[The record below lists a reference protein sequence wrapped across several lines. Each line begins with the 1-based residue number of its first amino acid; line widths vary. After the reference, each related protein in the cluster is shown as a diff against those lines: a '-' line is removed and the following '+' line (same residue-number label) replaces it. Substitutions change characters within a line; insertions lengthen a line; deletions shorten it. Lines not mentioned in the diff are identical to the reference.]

1 MRRLLVITLAMA
13 AAGAAAALAL
23 GAMAQ
28 AGSTARFDVI
38 FDDARGLIGGQ
49 LVKIAGARAGT
60 IDNVTVTPDFKAR
73 IEATVDARFM
83 PFHRDATCTIRPE
96 GLIAENYIDCDP
108 GSAGSPPLRSNGE
121 NPPTVPVSNTTE
133 PVSLLD
139 LFNMFNL
146 PTRERFQAII
156 NELGV
161 GTAGRGSDFNDILR
175 RANPTLALA
184 RRAIS
189 ILARQRNQLAGIVDA
204 TDKIAAEGAGHTAN
218 LKQFLD
224 RSAALMSLTASHRD
238 ALSGAIAR
246 LPGLLAQAQPAL
258 QQLDTVA
265 VDGTPLLQQVHAAV
279 PSLNKVSNDLTPFV
293 AAAKP
298 ALVSLGG
305 ALRKAIPAIKDTT
318 PLTRTLVSYTD
329 RSLPGTKLFARV
341 SSNLQRHGFME
352 SFLSVMYGI
361 ATSLSRHDADSHLLS
376 ILLEGPGR
384 GACGNYA
391 TTPVPGCSAHF
402 GSQPA
407 FTPSS
412 RSTTSSTARQAR
424 SSAGGAS
431 ARSARHAKPSGGS
444 PAPGST
450 PSTQGSSRSPQGST
464 PSAQGS
470 TPSQGSSSQ
479 GSSSQGSTS
488 SQTLQNL
495 VQYLLK

>member
-1 MRRLLVITLAMA
+1 MRRLLAIALTLA

-23 GAMAQ
+23 GAAAQ

-60 IDNVTVTPDFKAR
+60 IDNVVVTPNFKAR

-108 GSAGSPPLRSNGE
+108 GSAGSPPLRSSGG
-121 NPPTVPVSNTTE
+121 NPPTVPVANTTE

-146 PTRERFQAII
+146 PTQERFQAII
-156 NELGV
+156 DELGV
-161 GTAGRGSDFNDILR
+161 GTAGRGDDFNDILR

-184 RRAIS
+184 RQASS
-189 ILARQRNQLAGIVDA
+189 ILARQRSQLAGIVDA
-204 TDKIAAEGAGHTAN
+204 TDKIAAEAAGHTAN

-224 RSAALMSLTASHRD
+224 RSAALTTLTASHRD
-238 ALSGAIAR
+238 ALSQAIAR

-258 QQLDTVA
+258 RQLDTVA
-265 VDGTPLLQQVHAAV
+265 VDGTPLVQQVHAAV

-298 ALVSLGG
+298 ALASLGG
-305 ALRKAIPAIKDTT
+305 ALQTAIPAIRDST

-341 SSNLQRHGFME
+341 SANLQRHGFME
-352 SFLSVMYGI
+352 NFLSVMYGI
-361 ATSLSRHDADSHLLS
+361 ATSLSRHDTDSHLLS
-376 ILLEGPGR
+376 LLLEGPEN

-391 TTPVPGCSAHF
+391 TKPVPGCSAHF
-402 GSQPA
+402 GSEPPFKPSADSSRQHAHHRRSAPRAGAHRAPA
-407 FTPSS
+407 APGSGSPAPAPTTPSAPAS
-412 RSTTSSTARQAR
+412 KPKGGGPVKAPPLPAGGRAPVP
-424 SSAGGAS
+424 SAGGA
-431 ARSARHAKPSGGS
+431 
-444 PAPGST
+444 
-450 PSTQGSSRSPQGST
+450 
-464 PSAQGS
+464 AQQ
-470 TPSQGSSSQ
+470 T
-479 GSSSQGSTS
+479 
-488 SQTLQNL
+488 SQTLQSL